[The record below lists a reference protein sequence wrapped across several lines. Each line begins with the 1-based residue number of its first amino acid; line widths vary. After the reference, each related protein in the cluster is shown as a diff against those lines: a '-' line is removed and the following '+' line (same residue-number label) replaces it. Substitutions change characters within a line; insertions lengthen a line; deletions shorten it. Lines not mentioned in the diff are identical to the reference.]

1 MTRRRWLLA
10 VLVVVLVAA
19 VAGVVAWKVTHR
31 GQLTYSVTALGQRRI
46 EAKLSDSRSGKHT
59 DWVVLLD
66 GSQRGD
72 RRLLNLFQD
81 GSSSGW
87 GGTSTRLR
95 LPAGVYRYSVYSV
108 GRLYA
113 ADNPAFWTSANQVAA
128 GQVTVR

>member
-1 MTRRRWLLA
+1 M
-10 VLVVVLVAA
+10 
-19 VAGVVAWKVTHR
+19 THR
-31 GQLTYSVTALGQRRI
+31 GQLTYAVTALGQRRI

-59 DWVVLLD
+59 DWVVLLE
-66 GSQRGD
+66 GPQRGD

-95 LPAGVYRYSVYSV
+95 LSAGVYRYGVYSV

-113 ADNPAFWTSANQVAA
+113 PDDPAFWTSAN
-128 GQVTVR
+128 